1 MVQSTL
7 DEILDIEGSTEVLV
21 SFRDLVPEIPSTTYA
36 SHGMYYHP
44 ARFIPQVVRWAIL
57 KYTKQGDWVI
67 DPFAGS
73 GTVCVES
80 LMTNRNSVS
89 LDLNPMLEYLLKAK
103 TYRQADW
110 DEIESIAHNLLSNE
124 TPYKPK
130 WSRIHYWHP
139 DELFSPLSV
148 MWGAYHE
155 NAHPLI
161 LIALLKTT
169 KKYSYADDQVPKLFK
184 SKRKTREIRQILEGS
199 YHRQMRDYFLQTLRR
214 TYRSSVEFGKC
225 YRGGKSV
232 AKGGIDLMDYELD
245 GQYQLLIT
253 SPPYGIA
260 HEYIRSFK
268 LELAWLGYEDEE
280 ITSLINHEIP
290 YNRSTPKIDIASG
303 TYRDF
308 VKKIHP
314 RVIRYCQTYFKSV
327 LYCLE
332 KVMERL
338 NSNGYAAI
346 FVGNATF
353 SGVRMPFHK
362 IFREHFEERGYLFN
376 GLLKDKIKARRL
388 FRGRNNLSPDGI
400 AFEYLLVMRKS

>member
-1 MVQSTL
+1 MVQSRL
-7 DEILDIEGSTEVLV
+7 DEILNIEDSTEVLV

-44 ARFIPQVVRWAIL
+44 ARFIPQVVRWSIA
-57 KYTKQGDWVI
+57 KYSKQGDWVI

-80 LMTNRNSVS
+80 LMTYRNSVS
-89 LDLNPMLEYLLKAK
+89 LDLNPMLEYLLEAK
-103 TYRQADW
+103 TYRKADW
-110 DEIESIAHNLLSNE
+110 DEIKSIACNLLENE
-124 TPYKPK
+124 NPYTPK

-148 MWGAYHE
+148 MWGAYHD
-155 NAHPLI
+155 NPHPLI

-169 KKYSYADDQVPKLFK
+169 KKYSYADNQVPKLFK
-184 SKRKTREIRQILEGS
+184 SKRKTEEIGEILGRS
-199 YHRQMRDYFLQTLRR
+199 YHHEMRDYFLQALRK
-214 TYRSSVEFGKC
+214 TYESSIEFEKY
-225 YRGGKSV
+225 YRGGQSV
-232 AKGGIDLMDYELD
+232 VKGGIDLLDYELD
-245 GQYQLLIT
+245 EQYQLLIT

-268 LELAWLGYEDEE
+268 LELAWLGYGDEQ
-280 ITSLINHEIP
+280 ITNLINHEIP
-290 YNRSTPKIDIASG
+290 YNRNTPKIDIASG
-303 TYRDF
+303 TYRQF
-308 VKKIHP
+308 VKKIRP
-314 RVIRYCQTYFKSV
+314 KVIGYCHTYFKSI

-376 GLLKDKIKARRL
+376 GLLKDEIKGRRL
-388 FRGRNNLSPDGI
+388 FRGRNNLSPDGM
-400 AFEYLLVMRKS
+400 AFEYLLVLRKP